1 MNLQFPPEAEI
12 KCLDSLAILLFIVE
26 LQLIFLPPYI
36 GSLKKGPFLILRE
49 VN

>member
-26 LQLIFLPPYI
+26 LQLIFLPSYI
-36 GSLKKGPFLILRE
+36 ESLKI
-49 VN
+49 